1 MTETKP
7 KRRWFRF
14 SLRTLFV
21 LVTIVGVAAGWT
33 ARQLNWIRERHDF
46 LNRHPQVYGEP
57 DRKGPWPLRLF
68 GEKTYSVLTVPSS
81 AAHAAKRLFPESQ
94 IRVVD
99 PTPHFSFSIAECA
112 LPLRF
117 AIRGLL
123 N

>member
-7 KRRWFRF
+7 KHRWLRF

-21 LVTIVGVAAGWT
+21 LVTIVGVAAGWM
-33 ARQLNWIRERHDF
+33 ACQLNWIRERHAF
-46 LNRHPQVYGEP
+46 LSRYPQSYGEP

-81 AAHAAKRLFPESQ
+81 AEHAAKRLFPESQ
-94 IRVVD
+94 IRVDD

-117 AIRGLL
+117 NIRDLF